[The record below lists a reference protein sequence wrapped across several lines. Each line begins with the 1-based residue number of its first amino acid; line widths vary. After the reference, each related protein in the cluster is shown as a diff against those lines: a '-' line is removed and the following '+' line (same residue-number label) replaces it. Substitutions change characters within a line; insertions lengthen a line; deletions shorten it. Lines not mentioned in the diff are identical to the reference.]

1 MKYKHTVGDKTA
13 IIEVSESETTPILIE
28 PDKNKY
34 IQDVKCEYFEL
45 RPIIIEKLDIA
56 ASLLPK
62 GYKFKIF
69 ETYRS
74 VEKQKFFWEMELIK
88 LKQQHPNWPQKKLEE
103 KANEGIANPYKI
115 GSGHQ
120 TGAALDL
127 TICKDGK
134 ELDMGTSYLD
144 TNNSKTPTLS
154 KGLSEQQIKNRSLL
168 YFLMS
173 VAGLVNYPLE
183 WWHYSYGE
191 QEWAVIT
198 NHKKTLFSKI
208 EKGPERQK

>member
-1 MKYKHTVGDKTA
+1 MKYKHTVGNKTA
-13 IIEVSESETTPILIE
+13 LIEVKETEKNPILVQL
-28 PDKNKY
+28 DGTKY
-34 IQDVKCEYFEL
+34 IQDKNCEYFVL
-45 RPIIIEKLDIA
+45 RSVVAQKLEQ
-56 ASLLPK
+56 ASDFLPK
-62 GYKFKIF
+62 GYQFKIF

-74 VEKQKFFWEMELIK
+74 SAKQIHFWDEEIAK
-88 LKQQHPNWPQKKLEE
+88 LKNLHPDWTVAQLSE

-134 ELDMGTSYLD
+134 ELDMGTPYLD
-144 TNNSKTPTLS
+144 TNNPKTPTFS
-154 KGLSEQQIKNRSLL
+154 KEITPQQRENRKLL
-168 YFLMS
+168 YSLMA

-191 QEWAVIT
+191 HEWAVIT
-198 NHKKTLFSKI
+198 NHKKTLFAKI
-208 EKGPERQK
+208 NNLQFERE

>member
-1 MKYKHTVGDKTA
+1 MKYKHTVGNKTA
-13 IIEVSESETTPILIE
+13 VIDVVETEQNPALIE
-28 PDKNKY
+28 LDKSKY
-34 IQDVKCEYFEL
+34 IQDKICEYFKV
-45 RPIIIEKLDIA
+45 RKIVASKLDMA
-56 ASLLPK
+56 AEHLPH
-62 GYKFKIF
+62 GYQFKIF

-74 VEKQKFFWEMELIK
+74 ATKQILFWEKELIK
-88 LKQQHPNWPQKKLEE
+88 IKSQYPDFSQEQIEE

-120 TGAALDL
+120 TGSALDL

-134 ELDMGTSYLD
+134 ELDMGTDYLD
-144 TNNSKTPTLS
+144 TDNPKTPTFS
-154 KGLSEQQIKNRSLL
+154 KGLTEQQMNNRKMLC
-168 YFLMS
+168 FLMS

-198 NHKKTLFSKI
+198 NHKKHCF
-208 EKGPERQK
+208 QK